1 MFEKILAPTDGSQLA
16 LKAVAQAVAIAAK
29 FNSMLIVLAV
39 LDTRALSTSELL
51 GMDEAILRMRLK
63 NESEKHLAEAES
75 IAKREKITIEK
86 VIREGNPAEE
96 ILREAEAKS
105 INLIV
110 IGSKG
115 LTGAR
120 RVIVGST
127 AEEVLRWSSCP
138 VLIVR

>member
-1 MFEKILAPTDGSQLA
+1 
-16 LKAVAQAVAIAAK
+16 
-29 FNSMLIVLAV
+29 
-39 LDTRALSTSELL
+39 
-51 GMDEAILRMRLK
+51 MDEAILRMRLK